1 MRCQLDM
8 IGLVV
13 EDIAAS
19 VAFYRT
25 LGMEIPAL
33 DTSEPYAEVE
43 LRGGIRLSWNT
54 VAMMREIQGHWDP
67 PVGHRMGL
75 AFLYD
80 SPADVDAAF
89 ATVVAAGYSGVK
101 EPWDAFW
108 GQRYAQIVDPD
119 GNLVDLFAPL

>member
-1 MRCQLDM
+1 M

-25 LGMEIPAL
+25 LGMEIPDL
-33 DTSEPYAEVE
+33 DTGEPYAEVE

-54 VAMMREIQGHWDP
+54 VAMVREIQGGWDQ

-75 AFLYD
+75 AFLCE
-80 SPADVDAAF
+80 SPAEVDAAY
-89 ATVVAAGYSGVK
+89 AAVTGAGYLGAK

-108 GQRYAQIVDPD
+108 GQRYAQVVDPD

>member
-25 LGMEIPAL
+25 LGMEISEP

-54 VAMMREIQGHWDP
+54 VAMMREIQGHWEP

-80 SPADVDAAF
+80 SPAEVDATY
-89 ATVVAAGYSGVK
+89 ATVVAAGYGGVK

-108 GQRYAQIVDPD
+108 GQRYAQVADPD